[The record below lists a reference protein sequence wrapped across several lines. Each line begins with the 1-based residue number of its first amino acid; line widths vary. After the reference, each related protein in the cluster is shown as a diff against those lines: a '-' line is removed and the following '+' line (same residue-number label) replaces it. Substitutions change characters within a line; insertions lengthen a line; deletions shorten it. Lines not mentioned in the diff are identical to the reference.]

1 MDQLKLNFQ
10 YYLDHQDELVKKYN
24 GKYLIIKD
32 CAVVGDFFD
41 ESEAYVKAV
50 NDYGLGNFLL
60 QYCSE
65 GVSAY
70 TQTFVNS
77 YVRF

>member
-1 MDQLKLNFQ
+1 MADLSSNFK
-10 YYLDHQDELVKKYN
+10 YYLDHQEELVKKYD
-24 GKYLIIKD
+24 GKYIIIKD
-32 CAVVGDFFD
+32 CTVVGDFFD

-50 NDYGLGNFLL
+50 QKYGLGNFLL

-65 GVSAY
+65 GPSAY